1 MQFDIR
7 YNLKSVIEDK
17 GYIQAAIAKK
27 ANIAPCKLSQVLN
40 GKRKLD
46 ANELFNLCGAIE
58 MTPVELKEYS
68 RKGNKDE
75 ITCKETA

>member
-17 GYIQAAIAKK
+17 GYIQAAIAEK

-46 ANELFNLCGAIE
+46 ANELFNLCEAIE
-58 MTPVELKEYS
+58 MTPVELKNYS
-68 RKGNKDE
+68 KNREKEKS
-75 ITCKETA
+75 TSRETA

>member
-17 GYIQAAIAKK
+17 GYIQAAIAEK

-46 ANELFNLCGAIE
+46 ANELFNLCEAIE
-58 MTPVELKEYS
+58 MTPVELKEYGKAHV
-68 RKGNKDE
+68 KGNN
-75 ITCKETA
+75 TSRETA